1 MIDFITVSFLNGYAY
16 VKKHPELL
24 MTLLLIIV
32 VPAGFLF
39 SGQQFLT
46 AAKENQERLEKDR
59 IGMLHDVF
67 ASFLV
72 AAGVNG
78 ELVQSEIEKIV
89 SLNPDIT
96 AMQVVGETQE
106 GIKILASRNPEE
118 IGLLVE
124 NPTAYRIAHTHPGES
139 LIVPYVDDGVR
150 YWQSYRLLEDGVGLE
165 RYIFTETS
173 LVHIDSLF
181 ATRVVTAYY
190 WLFGILAV
198 VLILIL
204 RHVRLIDY
212 GYLYRETK
220 RANEMQDLFTNMM
233 AHELRAPLTAVRG
246 YASMIEEGQSV
257 PDDAKK
263 QAWKIRDS
271 AERLLLIVNDL
282 LDVARIRGG
291 KLQVKNERTNA
302 KEVILSVIDAM
313 QAPAKEKQ
321 IELIPD
327 GVIPDAWISIDGR
340 RFNQA
345 LTNLVSNAIKYT
357 KAGKITIALE
367 ERRDR
372 VEIRVKDTGM
382 GISAEDQKNLFAP
395 FFRVESEEVD
405 RIVGTGLGMWITK
418 QLIELMKGSIA
429 VESIRGIGTHVVVTF
444 PK

>member
-16 VKKHPELL
+16 VKKHPDLFV
-24 MTLLLIIV
+24 TLLLIIV
-32 VPAGFLF
+32 IPAGFLL

-46 AAKENQERLEKDR
+46 AAKDNQERLEKER

-67 ASFLV
+67 ASFLR
-72 AAGVNG
+72 AAEYDPAVVQAEIG
-78 ELVQSEIEKIV
+78 ELTG
-89 SLNPDIT
+89 LNPDIT
-96 AMQVVGETQE
+96 AMQVGEEVPE
-106 GIKILASRNPEE
+106 GIRIIAALNQGEVGTFA
-118 IGLLVE
+118 E
-124 NPTAYRIAHTHPGES
+124 NPTAFRIANTHPDES
-139 LIVPYVDDGVR
+139 LIVPYVRDGTR
-150 YWQSYRLLEDGVGLE
+150 YWQSYRLLRDQAGAE
-165 RYIFTETS
+165 RYIFVETS
-173 LVHIDSLF
+173 LAHIDALF
-181 ATRVVTAYY
+181 ASRVVTAYY
-190 WLFGILAV
+190 WLFGILAI
-198 VLILIL
+198 VLLL
-204 RHVRLIDY
+204 VFRHVRLIDY

-246 YASMIEEGQSV
+246 YASMIEEDGGTPEES
-257 PDDAKK
+257 KK
-263 QAWKIRDS
+263 QAWKIRDA

-291 KLQVKNERTNA
+291 KLTVKNERTNV
-302 KEVILSVIDAM
+302 KDVILSVIDAM
-313 QAPAKEKQ
+313 QAPAREKH
-321 IELIPD
+321 IELASE
-327 GVIPDAWISIDGR
+327 GVLPDAWVSIDGR
-340 RFNQA
+340 RFHQA

-357 KAGKITIALE
+357 KAGQITLVLE

-372 VEIRVKDTGM
+372 IEVRVKDTGM

-429 VESIRGIGTHVVVTF
+429 VESIRGVGTHVVVTF